1 MTFQITPLPREDF
14 AHLFGLSDAE
24 LSQHNAVRKTV
35 TAKPGTPC
43 RISMTDAEIGETV
56 LLVNYEHQPEESPYR
71 ASHAVF
77 VSENANPAQIEPG
90 DVPEVLA
97 SRLISL
103 RCFSGDH
110 MMISA
115 DVVDGEDLSE
125 AITTAFANAEVAY
138 IHLHNAKPGCFAA
151 SVHRAA

>member
-1 MTFQITPLPREDF
+1 MTFQITPLPRADF

-24 LSQHNAVRKTV
+24 LSQNKAVRKVV

-43 RISMTDAEIGETV
+43 RISMADAEIGETV
-56 LLVNYEHQPEESPYR
+56 LLVNYEHQPGESPYR

-77 VSENANPAQIEPG
+77 VRENASPAQIEPG
-90 DVPEVLA
+90 EVPEVLA

-103 RCFSGDH
+103 RCFDDDH
-110 MMISA
+110 MMIAA
-115 DVVDGEDLSE
+115 DVVDGQDLSQV
-125 AITTAFANAEVAY
+125 IMTAFKTAEVAY

-151 SVHRAA
+151 AVHRAA